1 VAEDFESMPSWTSS
15 FDAGWGSAANWSIV
29 SGGQAGNA
37 LEANRGSQG
46 SSAKVNVYTIDANTN
61 YTISVYIR
69 CPNFGQ
75 GYWAECAYKLGSNTA
90 TDFDQNG
97 GTWTMV
103 KKFDYWGVN
112 GNGDTWTQY
121 SVNFNSGSNT
131 QISVGFKLGSS
142 PSGGPSVKWD
152 TLRIE

>member
-1 VAEDFESMPSWTSS
+1 MAKTPEEMAASMIANLEEKTGKNL
-15 FDAGWGSAANWSIV
+15 AGWLEITQA
-29 SGGQAGNA
+29 SG
-37 LEANRGSQG
+37 L
-46 SSAKVNVYTIDANTN
+46 AKRTTYEWQVRA
-61 YTISVYIR
+61 
-69 CPNFGQ
+69 
-75 GYWAECAYKLGSNTA
+75 
-90 TDFDQNG
+90 
-97 GTWTMV
+97 
-103 KKFDYWGVN
+103 VN